1 VRVMNYTPKFGRWA
15 RKRIQR
21 QSAYKKAIVTLPSG
35 QRIEAFEG
43 V

>member
-1 VRVMNYTPKFGRWA
+1 VRVMNNPAKFGRWG

-21 QSAYKKAIVTLPSG
+21 KPATRKAVVTLPAG